1 MASIQSIDSSELRA
15 HFKEALSAVKRTK
28 KPMVIKQRN
37 IPTAVLV
44 DIDEYEDYLDSRNPA
59 LLASITKA
67 RKEIKTGKVFST
79 DDVFGGIK

>member
-1 MASIQSIDSSELRA
+1 MISIQSIDSSDLRA
-15 HFKEALSAVKRTK
+15 HFKAALSTVKRTK
-28 KPMVIKQRN
+28 KPMLIKQRN

-44 DIDEYEDYLDSRNPA
+44 DIDEYEDYLDSRNPE

-67 RKEIKTGKVFST
+67 RKEIKAGKVFST